1 MKPSFD
7 SREEKMNERKNDD
20 NLNSLN
26 RNTTIDTTQLNSMSQ
41 QRETIRQPLIK
52 PEYEP
57 VSSSRKL
64 NLLLQR
70 SVRYSYRQ
78 RCCNCC
84 PTILCELLFPLLIV
98 ALLLLSRYGINR
110 LAQEV
115 QTSNST
121 VPGPLDQ
128 RPCSQILNTPP
139 TSSNDLLKR
148 CFKFPPR
155 YKGGG
160 WGPID
165 PEPVSDKT
173 NIVLQPIRT
182 DIDEIVTLAKQRLI
196 TIDCN
201 GTNIW

>member
-139 TSSNDLLKR
+139 TSSNDLFKR

-160 WGPID
+160 WGPIE

>member
-1 MKPSFD
+1 MKLSFD

-139 TSSNDLLKR
+139 TSSNDLFKR

-160 WGPID
+160 WGPIE